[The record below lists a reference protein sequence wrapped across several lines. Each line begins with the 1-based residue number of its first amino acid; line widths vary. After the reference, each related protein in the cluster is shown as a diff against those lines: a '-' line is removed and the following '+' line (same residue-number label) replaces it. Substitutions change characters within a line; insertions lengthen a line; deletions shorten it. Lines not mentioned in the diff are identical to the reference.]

1 MVGLYCIVGLV
12 AIEFSHNKAGATR
25 HQTTGLVTY
34 EQLTDILR
42 NLTLL
47 MGSIAP
53 RGPPGPPGRRGP
65 RGFPAPVGSCRC
77 DEERAT
83 FSKDQPWQKKN
94 NKAKSGLVSKK
105 NSKVIIGNKSPG
117 KKIPSNNKRGVQ
129 NKLKKA
135 TKGVEG
141 NHPEATKSN
150 KKKKRIVLTWVSL
163 W

>member
-83 FSKDQPWQKKN
+83 FSKDQPWQKN
-94 NKAKSGLVSKK
+94 NKAKSGLRSKK
-105 NSKVIIGNKSPG
+105 NSKVIIGNKSSG
-117 KKIPSNNKRGVQ
+117 KKTPSNNKRGVQ
-129 NKLKKA
+129 HKLTKA
-135 TKGVEG
+135 TKEVEG
-141 NHPEATKSN
+141 NNPEATKSN
-150 KKKKRIVLTWVSL
+150 KKKKRIVLTWVYL
-163 W
+163 Q